1 MGTKMM
7 KMLFVMFRLM
17 MAPTPQAKENHDQT
31 CLLDRQKKHSS
42 PIQQIHKLIETP
54 TMISTRI
61 LVDYCI
67 ITKLVVSEVPL
78 EMISQLQ
85 RMKIGETT
93 CLRGVFSTMGHSV
106 NVFFVVLGGH
116 SRRKGSKT

>member
-1 MGTKMM
+1 MM

-61 LVDYCI
+61 LVGYCI

-85 RMKIGETT
+85 RMKIGEPT
-93 CLRGVFSTMGHSV
+93 CL
-106 NVFFVVLGGH
+106 
-116 SRRKGSKT
+116 